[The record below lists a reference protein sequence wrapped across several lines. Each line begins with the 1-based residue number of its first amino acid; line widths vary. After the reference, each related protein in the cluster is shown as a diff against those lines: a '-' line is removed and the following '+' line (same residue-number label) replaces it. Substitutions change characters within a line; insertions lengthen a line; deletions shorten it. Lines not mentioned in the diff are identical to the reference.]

1 MMRKKVLLI
10 LFLIPVLTGCWDRR
24 EIEERTSAVAIGIDL
39 AENNPEMLEISVQIP
54 IPIRIAGSSGS
65 GSSGSGKGSVTVESA
80 TGRTVKEATQ
90 NLQKKLNQKLFFGHT
105 RIITISEAAARRGIN
120 KLLDPFRRDP
130 EIRRLLWPLIIKGRA
145 IDSLRVSPHL
155 EQIPTVFIMTMIEN
169 GAKKGT
175 VTQMN
180 LGSLFI
186 SLTSPAKQP
195 YLNYFQVKG
204 NELKWSGLAVFKKDR
219 MIGLLNDKDAWAL
232 LRISENKNGSDIT
245 YVHEEDPSQLV
256 TITTQFIGRDEK
268 ITFNGQ
274 RVSVK
279 IYIEMESNLIEKT
292 FGADLFQT
300 KQIDAMEKE
309 AEAHLAKITN
319 RVVQKLQ
326 KDLNSD
332 IIGIGD
338 RLRAYHPS
346 IWKKVD
352 WERAFPQADIE
363 VIFDVKI
370 RNTGMEMS

>member
-1 MMRKKVLLI
+1 MRKKVLLI